1 MASKK
6 HYIITAI
13 TLGLIAASSAVLI
26 GVTNLVTAK
35 RIEKNEVL
43 KINTG
48 IEQIYGKN
56 ATISSDSDIEGYK
69 YSNHLYVVNTEDNGK
84 GLAVR
89 TTGSNMYG
97 KISLIVGFKLF
108 VLPEGEIQGMQ
119 EYKFIG
125 MYVVTNEQT
134 YNTTLEENYIIPVN
148 DNNRDVDDVNC
159 GATYGAKLIREMIN
173 ESKEVAN
180 SNLGKGE

>member
-1 MASKK
+1 MANKK

-26 GVTNLVTAK
+26 GVTNLITAK
-35 RIEKNEVL
+35 KIEQNEVM
-43 KINTG
+43 KINAG
-48 IEQIYGKN
+48 IEQIYGKT
-56 ATISSDSDIEGYK
+56 ATITSDSDVEGYK
-69 YSNHLYVVNTEDNGK
+69 YSNHLYVVDAKEEGR
-84 GLAVR
+84 GLAIR

-97 KISLIVGFKLF
+97 KLSLIVGFKLF

-119 EYKFIG
+119 GYKFIG

-134 YNTTLEENYIIPVN
+134 YSTTLEDNYIVPV
-148 DNNRDVDDVNC
+148 DNGERDVEDVSC
-159 GATYGAKLIREMIN
+159 GATYGAKLIRDMIN

-180 SNLGKGE
+180 NELKKG

>member
-1 MASKK
+1 MANKK

-26 GVTNLVTAK
+26 GVTNLITAK
-35 RIEKNEVL
+35 KIEQNEVM
-43 KINTG
+43 KINAG
-48 IEQIYGKN
+48 IEQIYGKT
-56 ATISSDSDIEGYK
+56 ATITSDSDVEGYK
-69 YSNHLYVVNTEDNGK
+69 YSNHLYVVDAKEEGQ
-84 GLAVR
+84 GLAIR

-97 KISLIVGFKLF
+97 KLSLIVGFKLF

-134 YNTTLEENYIIPVN
+134 YSTTLEDNYIVPV
-148 DNNRDVDDVNC
+148 DNGERDVEDVSC
-159 GATYGAKLIREMIN
+159 GATYGAKLIRDMIN

-180 SNLGKGE
+180 NELKKG

>member
-35 RIEKNEVL
+35 RIANNEVL
-43 KINTG
+43 KINAG
-48 IEQIYGKN
+48 IEQIYGKT
-56 ATISSDSDIEGYK
+56 ATISSDYDLEGYK
-69 YSNHLYVVNTEDNGK
+69 YSNHLYVVDAKEEGQ
-84 GLAVR
+84 GLAIR

-97 KISLIVGFKLF
+97 KISLIAGFKLY
-108 VLPEGEIQGMQ
+108 VLPEGENPGMQ
-119 EYKFIG
+119 EYRFVG

-134 YNTTLEENYIIPVN
+134 YNTTLEDNYITLVN
-148 DNNRDVDDVNC
+148 NDERDVEDVSC
-159 GATYGAKLIREMIN
+159 GATYGAKLIRDMIN

-180 SNLGKGE
+180 NELKKG